1 MKPTDIILTKLA
13 FDEYVKRIHDSSA
26 AKYGLTVEQY
36 QHAVLS
42 GSIVTPNTNPNTQPE

>member
-1 MKPTDIILTKLA
+1 MIPTEILLTKLA

-36 QHAVLS
+36 QQAIVS
-42 GSIVTPNTNPNTQPE
+42 GSVVTPNTNLNTQQK